1 MSEQPNEAEKVDTGA
16 VRGAAEQ
23 MKAAREAA
31 GLSLAD
37 VAHRTRVPLR
47 HLASLEEGDY
57 GALPGMTYVAGF
69 ARAYARAVGLDEADL
84 VSQLRGEVSQMG
96 GLGQDPYEFEEA
108 VNPNRIPPR
117 WLAWTAALLA
127 LLLAGGYALW
137 RMQINTP
144 PTDAQVE
151 EQRQRDMA
159 MQAPPTNN
167 RPAAPPPA
175 APTGPVV
182 LTAADDVWLRI
193 YEKGG
198 ERLFEGTLA
207 RGQSYTVPAEAREP
221 LILTGRPDALAVTVG
236 GQAIPPLGTAERTI
250 SDVPVTA
257 AALLARARQPVG
269 VEEAVPGAPSPGASS
284 NASGPVQPRGPTVS
298 AIPPAAANSAA
309 P

>member
-1 MSEQPNEAEKVDTGA
+1 MSEQPNEAKEVVTGA
-16 VRGAAEQ
+16 SKSAAER
-23 MKAAREAA
+23 MKAARTKAK
-31 GLSLAD
+31 LSLED
-37 VAHRTRVPLR
+37 VAQKTRVPLR
-47 HLASLEEGDY
+47 HLASLEQGDY
-57 GALPGMTYVAGF
+57 AALPSMTYVSGF

-84 VSQLRGEVSQMG
+84 VTQLRGEVNQMG

-117 WLAWTAALLA
+117 WLAWTAALIA
-127 LLLAGGYALW
+127 LLLAGGYGLW
-137 RMQINTP
+137 RMQLNTP

-151 EQRQRDMA
+151 AQRQQDLA
-159 MQAPPTNN
+159 AQVPLNPAQPV
-167 RPAAPPPA
+167 AAPTPA

-182 LTAADDVWLRI
+182 MTAADDVWLRI

-207 RGQSYTVPAEAREP
+207 RGQSYTVPTDAKEP

-257 AALLARARQPVG
+257 AALLARASG
-269 VEEAVPGAPSPGASS
+269 ADEAMPGAP
-284 NASGPVQPRGPTVS
+284 NASAPVQPRAANTPASAAPVS
-298 AIPPAAANSAA
+298 NSAA